1 MSVRRLLSA
10 LSACLFASVTVAVAQ
25 PATEAP
31 PTTDAP
37 AGAPDDADA
46 GSDVQMVEDPP
57 ADMDGV
63 DENPDAPRSIGGESV
78 TATAIPEKQKT
89 VGYPIQ
95 EAWRPITLPENMSEV
110 SFDPHLRVSSAIAG
124 MDSASASAALH
135 ARYGITR
142 QVQLG
147 LTYVLGG
154 MYDDPNTTS
163 DKVGFHPGK
172 AVGVDLTVL
181 LKDWLAVRAAV
192 PVYIN
197 PVAVGLQLGAP
208 VRFRLTDK
216 LTVGGLEDLLTL
228 RIYRFAPSMYEDQL
242 NAQGARFEMTNTTQ
256 SAGALRLSGYGIFQ
270 STDKLAI
277 IGRIGLTM
285 DDFSATRNAA
295 GYGGMFTSLHGGLQ
309 YSPSRNV
316 DLGAS
321 VGFDDLS
328 KLGSFAPGA
337 YLAVRI

>member
-1 MSVRRLLSA
+1 MSVRRLFTA

-25 PATEAP
+25 PAEEAP
-31 PTTDAP
+31 PAP
-37 AGAPDDADA
+37 EAPPAADDPVA
-46 GSDVQMVEDPP
+46 SDVQMVEDPP

-63 DENPDAPRSIGGESV
+63 DENPDAPRTVGGESV
-78 TATAIPEKQKT
+78 TATAIPPKQKT
-89 VGYPIQ
+89 SGYPIE

-110 SFDPHLRVSSAIAG
+110 SLDPHVRVSSSIPG
-124 MDSASASAALH
+124 QDSVSASSALR

-147 LTYVLGG
+147 LTYMLGG

-181 LKDWLAVRAAV
+181 LEDWVAVRVGV

-197 PVAVGLQLGAP
+197 PVAVGVQLGAP
-208 VRFRLTDK
+208 MRFRLTDK
-216 LTVGGLEDLLTL
+216 ITVGGLEDVLT
-228 RIYRFAPSMYEDQL
+228 IGVYRFAPSLYEDQL

-256 SAGALRLSGYGIFQ
+256 SSGALRFSGYGIFQ
-270 STDKLAI
+270 QSSKLAI
-277 IGRIGLTM
+277 IGRIGVTI
-285 DDFSATRNAA
+285 DDFATTRNAA
-295 GYGGMFTSLHGGLQ
+295 GYGGVFTAIRAGLQ
-309 YSPSRNV
+309 YSPARNF

-328 KLGSFAPGA
+328 KLGSFTPAGF
-337 YLAVRI
+337 LAVRI